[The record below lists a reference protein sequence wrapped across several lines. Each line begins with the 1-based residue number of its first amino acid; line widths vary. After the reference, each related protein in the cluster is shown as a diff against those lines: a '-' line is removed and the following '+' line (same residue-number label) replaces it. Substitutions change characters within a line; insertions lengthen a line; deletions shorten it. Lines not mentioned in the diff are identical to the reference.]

1 MFFDD
6 RFGSVRMHKRLSIF
20 KPVPKHVFLA
30 PKSSFYSDTL
40 KDQLIQS
47 IQLKTKKSFKLRN
60 LSCF

>member
-1 MFFDD
+1 MSFDD

-20 KPVPKHVFLA
+20 KPVPKYVCLT
-30 PKSSFYSDTL
+30 PKRSSHSDMF

-47 IQLKTKKSFKLRN
+47 IPLKTKKSFKLRN